1 MDKLDPRYDA
11 YVKVLKAH
19 LRPAMG
25 CTEPIAIAY
34 AAAVSRQALGCLPE
48 RALVE
53 VSGNILKNAK
63 AVTVPNTN
71 GRKGIQA
78 ACAAGIVAGQAHRE
92 LEVIAQVTGEQ
103 RAQIDEY
110 LSRGGIGVA
119 LMPDARV
126 FDIRVTLTGGGH
138 SASTRIA
145 DRHTNIVEVRLDG
158 HILRSQSCQEEAL
171 QEDPDERLLTVE
183 GIYDFAD
190 TCDLADIAGVLE
202 RQIDCNMAVAQ
213 EGLKGCWGAA
223 IGKVILDCGNA
234 GDVRVRARALAAAGS
249 DARMSG
255 CELPVIINSG
265 SGNQGITVS
274 VPVVVYARELNA
286 PHERLLRA
294 LALANLTAIRQKTLI
309 GCLSAYCGAI
319 TAGSAGGAAIA
330 YLHGGD
336 LRLVNHTIVN
346 CLAILSGTICDGAK
360 PSCAAKI
367 ACAVDA
373 GLLGWEMALA
383 GRQFRGGEGIVKK
396 GVENTIANVGR
407 LGRSGMRETDGVILE
422 MMTE

>member
-1 MDKLDPRYDA
+1 
-11 YVKVLKAH
+11 
-19 LRPAMG
+19 MG
-25 CTEPIAIAY
+25 HRRSRG
-34 AAAVSRQALGCLPE
+34 AA
-48 RALVE
+48 
-53 VSGNILKNAK
+53 
-63 AVTVPNTN
+63 
-71 GRKGIQA
+71 
-78 ACAAGIVAGQAHRE
+78 
-92 LEVIAQVTGEQ
+92 
-103 RAQIDEY
+103 AQIDEY
-110 LSRGGIGVA
+110 LSWGGIGVP
-119 LMPDARV
+119 MPDARS
-126 FDIRVTLTGGGH
+126 DIRVTLTGGGH

-145 DRHTNIVEVRLDG
+145 DAIPNIVESG
-158 HILRSQSCQEEAL
+158 WMAISCSQSEECSSGG
-171 QEDPDERLLTVE
+171 PGKLLTVE
-183 GIYDFAD
+183 GIFCLYTAIWR
-190 TCDLADIAGVLE
+190 TSPGVE

>member
-1 MDKLDPRYDA
+1 MDRHDPRYDA
-11 YVKVLKAH
+11 YVAVLSRH

-34 AAAVSRQALGCLPE
+34 AAAVSREALGCLPE
-48 RALVE
+48 QALVE
-53 VSGNILKNAK
+53 VSGNIFKNAK
-63 AVTVPNTN
+63 AVTVPNT
-71 GRKGIQA
+71 GGHKGIQA
-78 ACAAGIVAGQAHRE
+78 ACAAGIVAGQARRK
-92 LEVIAQVTGEQ
+92 LQVIAQVTQEQ
-103 RAQIDEY
+103 RAQIGAY
-110 LSRGGIGVA
+110 LSQDRITVV
-119 LMPDARV
+119 LMPEART

-138 SASTRIA
+138 SAATRIA
-145 DRHTNIVEVRLDG
+145 DRHTNVVEVRLDG
-158 HILRSQSCQEEAL
+158 RVLRSHRCQEEAL
-171 QEDPDERLLTVE
+171 QEDPQERLLTIE

-190 TCDLADIAGVLE
+190 TCDLEDIAAPLR
-202 RQIDCNMAVAQ
+202 RQIDCNMAVAR

-223 IGKVILDCGNA
+223 IGKVLLDSG
-234 GDVRVRARALAAAGS
+234 GERDVRIRARALAAAGS

-274 VPVVVYARELNA
+274 VPVVVYAQEINA
-286 PHERLLRA
+286 PPEKLLRA
-294 LALANLTAIRQKTLI
+294 LALANLTAIRQKALI
-309 GCLSAYCGAI
+309 GCLSAYCGAV
-319 TAGSAGGAAIA
+319 TAGSASGAGIA

-336 LRLVNHTIVN
+336 LHLVNHTIVN

-407 LGRSGMRETDGVILE
+407 LGKSGMRETDGVILE
-422 MMTE
+422 MMRE